1 MKHAILLASHSN
13 IIRKRKTKYTVEFIL
28 SQILKYIYDV
38 KGLNHKSQPVGLQ
51 QIGEFRQWSE

>member
-38 KGLNHKSQPVGLQ
+38 KGIKH
-51 QIGEFRQWSE
+51 